1 MGRCGCNAR
10 ETADSAL
17 TMNRHIRS
25 CGLHMES
32 KSRSGQFLPSFPGP
46 QTASSNPLELLFLGY
61 STASFPNTSARK
73 EGKNL
78 KPLVRVH
85 MDGMP
90 AVSAAGRIRAEEYEP
105 VVVPVA
111 GEGEHNRV
119 SDKAANVCNLRMF
132 KLNSGLETRRWC
144 GIGICH

>member
-1 MGRCGCNAR
+1 MWTTYGV
-10 ETADSAL
+10 EVQIWSV
-17 TMNRHIRS
+17 S
-25 CGLHMES
+25 S
-32 KSRSGQFLPSFPGP
+32 VLPSP
-46 QTASSNPLELLFLGY
+46 QTASSNPPELLFLGY
-61 STASFPNTSARK
+61 STVSFPDTSIRK
-73 EGKNL
+73 KGGN
-78 KPLVRVH
+78 PNPWVNVC